1 MKHLY
6 NNPAIGIAG
15 YLTFSSPEAQ
25 PPSIAQ
31 HDRTPNGTSYHL
43 NSEYRAKGDNTKPI
57 VSVRDLNVT
66 LQDHHILQGISFDIQ
81 VGEIVCLIGPN
92 GSGKTTLIKSLL
104 GLIPYTG
111 LVTILNGSPGSP
123 QGQIGYVP
131 QKLDFDRS
139 IPLTVRDAMSLF
151 SKQPAKHPNNYQ
163 ECLRRV
169 GAENLLERR
178 LGDLSGGEFQRV
190 MMALAL
196 ENKPELLILDE
207 PAAGVDVEGETVFYE
222 ILNELKSE
230 KDLTIIL
237 VSHDLS
243 VVYRYATQVLCV
255 NHSLICHGIPQEVL
269 TADTLGQ
276 LYGHG
281 AVYHHPERPHQTIHS

>member
-1 MKHLY
+1 M
-6 NNPAIGIAG
+6 
-15 YLTFSSPEAQ
+15 
-25 PPSIAQ
+25 
-31 HDRTPNGTSYHL
+31 
-43 NSEYRAKGDNTKPI
+43 PI
-57 VSVRDLNVT
+57 VSARNLNVT
-66 LQDHHILQGISFDIQ
+66 LQDHHILRDISFDIEAE
-81 VGEIVCLIGPN
+81 EIVCLIGPN
-92 GSGKTTLIKSLL
+92 GSGKTTLIKALL

-111 LVTILNGSPGSP
+111 SASVLGGPPGSP
-123 QGQIGYVP
+123 QGRIGYVP
-131 QKLDFDRS
+131 QNLDFDRS
-139 IPLTVRDAMSLF
+139 IPLTVRDLLSLF
-151 SKQPAKHPNNYQ
+151 SGERSKGQDTNYQ
-163 ECLRRV
+163 ECLDRV
-169 GAENLLERR
+169 GAKNLLGRR

-230 KDLTIIL
+230 KGLTVIL

-255 NHSLICHGIPQEVL
+255 NHALVCHGIPQEVL

-281 AVYHHPERPHQTIHS
+281 AVYHHPERPHQTIHG

>member
-6 NNPAIGIAG
+6 NTAIGIAG

-25 PPSIAQ
+25 SPSLAP
-31 HDRTPNGTSYHL
+31 HGGTANGTTSHL
-43 NSEYRAKGDNTKPI
+43 NSGYGAKGDNTNPI

-66 LQDHHILQGISFDIQ
+66 LQDHHILQNISFDIQ
-81 VGEIVCLIGPN
+81 AGEIVCLIGPN
-92 GSGKTTLIKSLL
+92 GSGKTTLIKALL

-111 LVTILNGSPGSP
+111 SVTILGGLPGAP
-123 QGQIGYVP
+123 EGQIGYVP
-131 QKLDFDRS
+131 QKIDFDRT
-139 IPLTVRDAMSLF
+139 IPMTVRDAMNLF
-151 SKQPAKHPNNYQ
+151 SKQPAKHNDYQ
-163 ECLRRV
+163 ECLHPV
-169 GAENLLERR
+169 GAENLLKRR

-230 KDLTIIL
+230 KGLTVIL

-243 VVYRYATQVLCV
+243 IVYRYATQVLCV
-255 NHSLICHGIPQEVL
+255 NHSLVCHGIPNQVL
-269 TADTLGQ
+269 TTDTLGK

-281 AVYHHPERPHQTIHS
+281 ALYQHTDRPT